1 MAEGKLDYK
10 LVKIDVDRLLIN
22 HHSVLFGEFLNKNR
36 DKIFTAVKYGTYT
49 SMYILLEDE
58 SAPKW
63 LFFEDDLIEVE

>member
-10 LVKIDVDRLLIN
+10 LVKIDVDRLLMN
-22 HHSVLFGEFLNKNR
+22 HHSVLFGEFLNTNR
-36 DKIFTAVKYGTYT
+36 DKVFTAVKYGTYT

-63 LFFEDDLIEVE
+63 LFFEDDLIEV